1 MDCHQSSCPLRSW
14 CQSFA
19 ILTSINHVLLGSS
32 FKPRRPSP
40 GLLPATYLREYQGN
54 GDIISPAHP
63 GFALDPPPGRTC
75 LEHLTFTC
83 EHVCITL
90 TLTLN
95 NHLPSKSAKYTAMK
109 PKNQTLKQEQRNK
122 QKQQQTVWWF
132 TLWQHPNS
140 HQGHLNLQSLNT
152 NTHSGCENPHE
163 PRKLKWSWQIVKT
176 AVCRTRNIQEGY
188 TSAQSTSPRTRPEGI
203 VERCPNHLSCSLWCE
218 GVMALLWPPS
228 KWLRFSTAL

>member
-1 MDCHQSSCPLRSW
+1 MDCHQSSSPLHSW

-19 ILTSINHVLLGSS
+19 ILTSINHVLLGNS

-90 TLTLN
+90 TLN

-122 QKQQQTVWWF
+122 QKQQQTCDG
-132 TLWQHPNS
+132 S
-140 HQGHLNLQSLNT
+140 HCDNT
-152 NTHSGCENPHE
+152 QTPIRATWISRAWTPTHTVVARIH
-163 PRKLKWSWQIVKT
+163 
-176 AVCRTRNIQEGY
+176 
-188 TSAQSTSPRTRPEGI
+188 TSPE
-203 VERCPNHLSCSLWCE
+203 N
-218 GVMALLWPPS
+218 
-228 KWLRFSTAL
+228 

>member
-1 MDCHQSSCPLRSW
+1 MDCHQSSSPLRSW

-54 GDIISPAHP
+54 GDIISPEHP

-90 TLTLN
+90 TN
-95 NHLPSKSAKYTAMK
+95 ISPSTITSLQRVQNTQQWN
-109 PKNQTLKQEQRNK
+109 PKTKHSSRNRETSRNSNRRCDGSHCDNTQTPIRATWISRAWTPTH
-122 QKQQQTVWWF
+122 TVVARI
-132 TLWQHPNS
+132 H
-140 HQGHLNLQSLNT
+140 
-152 NTHSGCENPHE
+152 
-163 PRKLKWSWQIVKT
+163 
-176 AVCRTRNIQEGY
+176 
-188 TSAQSTSPRTRPEGI
+188 TSPE
-203 VERCPNHLSCSLWCE
+203 N
-218 GVMALLWPPS
+218 
-228 KWLRFSTAL
+228 